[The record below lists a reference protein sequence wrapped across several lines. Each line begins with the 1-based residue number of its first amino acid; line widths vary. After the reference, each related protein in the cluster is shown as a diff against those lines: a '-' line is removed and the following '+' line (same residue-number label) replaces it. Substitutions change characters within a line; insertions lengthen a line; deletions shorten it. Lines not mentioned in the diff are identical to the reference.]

1 MLVSIKIKKAMEAET
16 KNQKN
21 LLKLLIN
28 QEANYGVD
36 LSKEKAEVNKSI
48 AYYEKVLKEA
58 A

>member
-1 MLVSIKIKKAMEAET
+1 MLVSIKIKKAIEVEA
-16 KNQKN
+16 KSQKQ
-21 LLKLLIN
+21 LLKLLEN

-36 LSKEKAEVNKSI
+36 LSKEKTEINKSL

>member
-1 MLVSIKIKKAMEAET
+1 MLISIKIKKAIEVEA
-16 KNQKN
+16 KSQQQ
-21 LLKLLIN
+21 LLKLLVN

-36 LSKEKAEVNKSI
+36 LSKEKAEINKSL

>member
-1 MLVSIKIKKAMEAET
+1 MLVSIKIKKAIEQEA
-16 KNQKN
+16 KNQKQ
-21 LLKLLIN
+21 LLKLLEN

-36 LSKEKAEVNKSI
+36 LSKEKTEINKSL